1 MRSLL
6 FALSL
11 LPGLVLANP
20 PHHDGHPPH
29 GEFRHHFKGD
39 GEHLPRFLHDI
50 DLSEQQRNDIKSLLQ
65 AHASTAKEN
74 WSKHRALKTQLRQL
88 SFSADFSD
96 YKASALIE
104 QGAALHQSEALERA
118 KLDHAIFNLLTNE
131 QQAVL
136 KSKLEKFE
144 DDKPF

>member
-11 LPGLVLANP
+11 LPGVVLANP

-29 GEFRHHFKGD
+29 GEFGHHFKGG

-50 DLSEQQRNDIKSLLQ
+50 GLTEPQRNEIKELLR
-65 AHASTAKEN
+65 AHAESARQNRST
-74 WSKHRALKTQLRQL
+74 HHALKTQLRQL
-88 SFSADFSD
+88 SFSADYTD
-96 YKASALIE
+96 DKAKALIE
-104 QGAALHQSEALERA
+104 QGSALHQSEALERT
-118 KLDHAIFNLLTNE
+118 KLDHAIFNRLTAE
-131 QQAVL
+131 QQTAL

-144 DDKPF
+144 DDKPW